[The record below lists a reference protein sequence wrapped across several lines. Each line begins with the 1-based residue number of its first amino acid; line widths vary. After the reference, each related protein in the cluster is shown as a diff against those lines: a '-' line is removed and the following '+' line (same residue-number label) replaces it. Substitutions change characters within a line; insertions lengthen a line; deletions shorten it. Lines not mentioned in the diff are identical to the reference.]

1 MSERTFIVGTRGS
14 ALALTQTGF
23 VVEALRKAHPNARFE
38 TRTIHTEGDRST
50 AALSELGGRG
60 VFVIEIERA
69 LLARKIDIAVH
80 SLKDLPADETTGLT
94 IAAVYERE
102 DPRDV
107 LVSREGLALDRL
119 PSAAVVGTGSPRRA
133 AQVVALRPDLRI
145 ADIRGNVDT
154 RLRKVEDGE
163 YDATVLAAAGLS
175 RLGWLDR
182 ATQIFETDQML
193 PAVGQG
199 ALAVQTR
206 TDDVDAVAAVS
217 ALDHA
222 ATRAAVTAE
231 RAFERRLGGGCHA
244 AIAAYGV
251 ILSSTEPGAQDK
263 ASLRRPALSEAEG
276 NLGRGEG
283 GATTPERGGP
293 PVTRGRGPDRLHVR
307 GLVGDASGTLL
318 RSEIEGNPAD
328 AESLGTTLAERLI
341 QQGAAAILE
350 SAS

>member
-23 VVEALRKAHPNARFE
+23 VVEALRKAHPHARFE
-38 TRTIHTEGDRST
+38 TRTIHTEGDRTVAS
-50 AALSELGGRG
+50 LSEIGGRG

-69 LLARKIDIAVH
+69 LLAREIDIAVH
-80 SLKDLPADETTGLT
+80 SLKDLPADETSGLT

-107 LVSREGLALDRL
+107 LVSRARVTLDRL
-119 PSAAVVGTGSPRRA
+119 PTGATIGTGSPRRA
-133 AQVVALRPDLRI
+133 AQVIAARPDLTI

-182 ATQIFETDQML
+182 ATEVFEPHEML

-244 AIAAYGV
+244 AIAAYAV
-251 ILSSTEPGAQDK
+251 ILSSTDAGSRDDTPSRRNLVEEGKGTTLVRGAAAVAQGP
-263 ASLRRPALSEAEG
+263 S
-276 NLGRGEG
+276 
-283 GATTPERGGP
+283 PERA
-293 PVTRGRGPDRLHVR
+293 RLHLR
-307 GLVGDASGTLL
+307 GLVGDATGTLL

-328 AESLGTTLAERLI
+328 ADSLGIALAERLMEK
-341 QQGAAAILE
+341 GAGAMLAEAPSGEAAG
-350 SAS
+350 